1 MTDNKKEDLRVRRTK
16 KLLSNA
22 LFSLIKKKPFEK
34 VTVCDIC
41 DEAMV
46 HRATFYS
53 HFADKYALLTY
64 SIDEHIPLELPE
76 IAADDG
82 QPLQSSK
89 TVEEII
95 GYIDDNKEIY
105 TSILKKKNDYSITD
119 RIHDLF

>member
-1 MTDNKKEDLRVRRTK
+1 MKKEGFGGFGEAK

-22 LFSLIKKKPFEK
+22 LFSLVKKKPFEK

-82 QPLQSSK
+82 SPYSPQKWLRKSSAILTITRRSTPL
-89 TVEEII
+89 
-95 GYIDDNKEIY
+95 
-105 TSILKKKNDYSITD
+105 
-119 RIHDLF
+119 F